1 MQPTPDSPLRLP
13 ESRAAIRALQS
24 ARKREAVRRA
34 KRAPFFAGKLDHVDL
49 DRLDDPQMWAKIP
62 IMDKDML
69 RSMSDAEFYRDF
81 CLPPADGDP
90 IAEHWRSGGTTGRP
104 LFYPRSYAD
113 IRHAMI
119 GFSRIYQC
127 TGCQTGGRAHVSKCP
142 ASTPLGSPGDDD
154 GTSFR
159 RCRVRDIRAKRRSSR
174 ARFGQLGDA
183 TF

>member
-104 LFYPRSYAD
+104 LFYPRSHGD
-113 IRHAMI
+113 IAVAME
-119 GFSRIYQC
+119 GFARVFVCAGAMLS
-127 TGCQTGGRAHVSKCP
+127 
-142 ASTPLGSPGDDD
+142 GSVHC
-154 GTSFR
+154 S
-159 RCRVRDIRAKRRSSR
+159 
-174 ARFGQLGDA
+174 
-183 TF
+183 